1 MAKTKTAFYC
11 QNCGAQ
17 FSKWQGQCSTCKE
30 WNTIAEEVIEKP
42 DKKDWKK
49 SATTPQRRRAPKPTL
64 VENIQYEHQPRLNTN
79 NSEMNRVLGGGLVPG
94 SLTLLGGEP
103 GIGKSTLLLQIALNF
118 SYKTLYVSG
127 EESQQQIKMR
137 AERLSSNPSSCYIL
151 NETKT
156 QQIFKQIE
164 KLEPEVVIIDS
175 IQTLHTDYIES
186 SPGSISQ
193 VRECTAELIKY
204 AKETGVPV
212 LLIGHITKEG
222 SIAGPKVL
230 EHMVD
235 TVLQFEGDRNHVYRI
250 MRAHKNRFGPTNEL
264 GIYEMQ
270 GAGLRQVENP
280 SEILIS
286 KSDEDLS
293 GTAIAA
299 TLEGIRP
306 LMVEIQALVSTAVY
320 GTPQRTATGYNV
332 KRLNMLLAVL
342 EKRAGF
348 RLGAKDVFLNI
359 TGGIS
364 VDDPAIDLA
373 VVAAILSSNE
383 DIPIERDFC
392 LAAEVGLAGEIRP
405 VAKVDQRISEAE
417 KLGFATILV
426 AKQSKI
432 PKNNFH
438 IRIQKVSKIQD
449 VVAFLFG

>member
-1 MAKTKTAFYC
+1 MAKTKTTFYC

-17 FSKWQGQCSTCKE
+17 YAQWQGQCTSCKE
-30 WNTIAEEVIEKP
+30 WNTIAEEIIEKSNA
-42 DKKDWKK
+42 KSWK
-49 SATTPQRRRAPKPTL
+49 STASPGSRRSPKPTL
-64 VENIQYEHQPRLNTN
+64 VQDIHYQQDQRLITN
-79 NSEMNRVLGGGLVPG
+79 NRELDRVLGGGLVPG

-118 SYKTLYVSG
+118 GYRTLYVSG

-137 AERLSSNPSSCYIL
+137 AERLSSSASDCYIL
-151 NETKT
+151 TETNT
-156 QQIFKQIE
+156 QHIFKQIE
-164 KLEPEVVIIDS
+164 KLAPQVLIIDS

-186 SPGSISQ
+186 SPGSLSQ
-193 VRECTAELIKY
+193 IRESASELIKF
-204 AKETGVPV
+204 AKETHVPV
-212 LLIGHITKEG
+212 ILIGHITKEG

-270 GAGLRQVENP
+270 GNGLREVENP

-286 KSDEDLS
+286 KNDEDLS

-299 TLEGIRP
+299 TLEGMRP
-306 LMVEIQALVSTAVY
+306 LMIEIQALVSTAVY
-320 GTPQRTATGYNV
+320 GTPQRSATGYHV

-383 DIPIERDFC
+383 DLPIAQDYC

-405 VAKVDQRISEAE
+405 VAKIDQRISEAE
-417 KLGFATILV
+417 KLGFATIIV
-426 AKQSKI
+426 SKQSKI
-432 PKNNFH
+432 PKKDYS
-438 IRIQKVSKIQD
+438 IRIQKVGKIEE
-449 VVAFLFG
+449 VVEFLFE